1 MRFGV
6 ALALALAWGSG
17 QAATA
22 TVALLIDDLGYSRER
37 ARRALALP
45 PPVAVA
51 VLPHTPHARPIAR
64 AATGAGIDVLLH
76 LPMAAEGVPVGRG
89 VLHAGMSPAMLRA
102 GLRDAL
108 AAVPGAVGVNN
119 HEGSALT
126 IERRPMAVLM
136 HALARTGGDLVFVDS
151 RTTARSHAEAAAVA
165 AGLRATRRDLFLD
178 NRRDARAIERQVE
191 RWVAHA
197 RAHGC
202 ALAIGHPYPETLAV
216 LERML
221 PRLDGVRRVDIRTY
235 ARVCGTQRGGRQWH
249 AFSYRSPMAARSSR
263 PSASSISSGAPDSM
277 SSAPD

>member
-1 MRFGV
+1 MRLAA
-6 ALALALAWGSG
+6 ALALTLAWGG
-17 QAATA
+17 AQAASA

-51 VLPHTPHARPIAR
+51 VLPHTPHARPVAR
-64 AATGAGIDVLLH
+64 AAGAAGIDVLLH
-76 LPMAAEGVPVGRG
+76 LPMAAEGEPAGRG
-89 VLHAGMSPAMLRA
+89 VLHAGMSPAALRA

-126 IERRPMAVLM
+126 VERAPMAVLM
-136 HALARTGGDLVFVDS
+136 DALARAPGDLVFVDS
-151 RTTARSHAEAAAVA
+151 RTTPRSHAEAAAVA

-178 NRRDARAIERQVE
+178 NRREPRAIERQVA

-197 RAHGC
+197 RARGC
-202 ALAIGHPYPETLAV
+202 ALAIAHPYPETLAV

-235 ARVCGTQRGGRQWH
+235 ARVCGGQRQGEDRVADVAG
-249 AFSYRSPMAARSSR
+249 
-263 PSASSISSGAPDSM
+263 PDR
-277 SSAPD
+277 